1 MKISEKDNTLTKLL
15 GCDAELN
22 LKGRIGTESDES
34 WLMVKPANK
43 HLQAST
49 AI

>member
-1 MKISEKDNTLTKLL
+1 VKRIIDSPDCCVVN
-15 GCDAELN
+15 CDAELN